1 VVGVGVAVPP
11 PPPPSR
17 EPKRGAVAVTPE
29 QIALVRAS
37 FAQVLPIADAAA
49 ALFYDRLFAL
59 DPSLRP
65 LFRGDL
71 TAQGRALM
79 GLLHEAV
86 HGLDRLDRLVPDVRA
101 LGRRH
106 AGYGVEDWH
115 YATVA
120 SALLWT
126 LERGR
131 GAAFTPETRAAW
143 TAAYALLATVMQE
156 GAADTPGRL
165 SWREFPP
172 LRRPSRDGP
181 ERVRRA
187 VWPSRW

>member
-1 VVGVGVAVPP
+1 M
-11 PPPPSR
+11 
-17 EPKRGAVAVTPE
+17 TPE

-71 TAQGRALM
+71 AAQGRALM
-79 GLLHEAV
+79 GMLRVAV
-86 HGLDRLDRLVPDVRA
+86 HGLDRLDQLVPAVQT

-106 AGYGVEDWH
+106 AGYGVRDEH

-126 LERGR
+126 LEQGL
-131 GAAFTPETRAAW
+131 GAAFTPATREAW
-143 TAAYALLATVMQE
+143 TQAYALLAVTMQTAAAE
-156 GAADTPGRL
+156 DRRSRPTPDVAAPTARGATGPAASGAAQPVL
-165 SWREFPP
+165 QP
-172 LRRPSRDGP
+172 
-181 ERVRRA
+181 A
-187 VWPSRW
+187 

>member
-1 VVGVGVAVPP
+1 M
-11 PPPPSR
+11 
-17 EPKRGAVAVTPE
+17 TPE

-65 LFRGDL
+65 LFRDDL

-79 GLLHEAV
+79 GLLREAV
-86 HGLDRLDRLVPDVRA
+86 LGLDRLDRLVPDVRE

-106 AGYGVEDWH
+106 AGYGVEDRH

-120 SALLWT
+120 AALLWT
-126 LERGR
+126 LERGL

-143 TAAYALLATVMQE
+143 AAAYTLLATVMQE
-156 GAADTPGRL
+156 GAAGR
-165 SWREFPP
+165 P
-172 LRRPSRDGP
+172 RP
-181 ERVRRA
+181 RA
-187 VWPSRW
+187 GVGSPAPADAGD